1 VFLFG
6 VGRQSGEERIQGTE
20 HRKVLGGI
28 DASLL
33 FSVGPSN
40 PVSFK
45 STLMLSISVPKPHSG
60 LGDREFYLRLFEFK

>member
-1 VFLFG
+1 LEVALQQG
-6 VGRQSGEERIQGTE
+6 GEQRIQRSK
-20 HRKVLGGI
+20 HRKTLSGV